1 MVTIIFR
8 MRIREGK
15 EDEAIAA
22 LEKMCAAVDEKEP
35 RTLAYV
41 FHRLPDDA
49 NQLVL
54 YESYVDDEDLQELM
68 GFAHVRWVIE
78 RFYQDGKGELGLDDY
93 EGRLWPGLH
102 RHLALVMLAHC
113 YLTLRQ
119 SYGPQESLQRSPPAA
134 GGDPTSCPAPS
145 AAAFPP

>member
-8 MRIREGK
+8 MRIKDGK

-35 RTLAYV
+35 GTLAYV

-54 YESYVDDEDLQELM
+54 YESYVDDGDLQAHIQSPHFVELLRGATAEFFDTTNIEVTRLDRVA
-68 GFAHVRWVIE
+68 GFVR
-78 RFYQDGKGELGLDDY
+78 G
-93 EGRLWPGLH
+93 
-102 RHLALVMLAHC
+102 
-113 YLTLRQ
+113 
-119 SYGPQESLQRSPPAA
+119 
-134 GGDPTSCPAPS
+134 
-145 AAAFPP
+145 